1 MAVKDVKEY
10 YDKVCDQYVEMLD
23 NLKEMQ
29 EAYELGN
36 ISQEQFENLKK
47 IIEPLKS
54 NYERISWIMYL
65 LNIPQR
71 KKKVK
76 KWKKQNDVLMS
87 KYEKKNDIESTL
99 DENSKAL
106 SQMKIV

>member
-1 MAVKDVKEY
+1 MAVKHVKEY
-10 YDKVCDQYVEMLD
+10 YNKIADQYVEMLD

-47 IIEPLKS
+47 IIEPLKT

-65 LNIPQR
+65 LAIPQR
-71 KKKVK
+71 GEKVK
-76 KWKKQNDVLMS
+76 KWKKQNYMGIS
-87 KYEKKNDIESTL
+87 DINCIEETI

-106 SQMKIV
+106 SEMKIVS

>member
-1 MAVKDVKEY
+1 MAVRDVKEY

-71 KKKVK
+71 KKKIK
-76 KWKKQNDVLMS
+76 KWKKQNDVAMT
-87 KYEKKNDIESTL
+87 KCEKENSIEATL